1 MTALPAP
8 LAVLLL
14 AFTHCLLGSA
24 FAAHLRPDER
34 LLPLQAAAALLA
46 YYALGRAA
54 VERAG
59 GAPATRR
66 RRRAW
71 LLALAAAGALSC
83 LGAGAALEL
92 LAAPPGAFARYVASD
107 PPRSRQALV
116 CFGVFL
122 LLDLLVGFF
131 DYGELVDPSTGWA
144 HHTFFVCAG
153 AWTLSQGACG
163 FFLGMAVVEV
173 PTLVLGLGALSSAL
187 ASDALFGA
195 TFVAL
200 RLAYTAWYTARML
213 REGPQ
218 SLALVMLPVC
228 ALHVAWFYTWWRGS
242 GGSAAKA
249 D

>member
-71 LLALAAAGALSC
+71 LLALAAAAALSC

-122 LLDLLVGFF
+122 LLDLLVGYL

-144 HHTFFVCAG
+144 HHSFFVCAG

-187 ASDALFGA
+187 ASDALFGV
-195 TFVAL
+195 TFVLL